1 MNAAAAA
8 AAVLAATNNLITGD
22 NLTDIYKSLSR
33 VVTTNNTAAATNSV
47 TYLPVVSNNER
58 LVGFGNGVVSG
69 TLTEVNQILNKFES
83 RSTNSSSPAPNNSSS
98 SMNSSAS
105 RGKKVAANVAANSS
119 IGNNKISS
127 KNGSINKGYKF
138 LNYLK
143 WC

>member
-33 VVTTNNTAAATNSV
+33 VVTTNNTAAATTNSV

-58 LVGFGNGVVSG
+58 LMGFGNGVVSG

-83 RSTNSSSPAPNNSSS
+83 RSANSSSPAPNNSSS
-98 SMNSSAS
+98 SSMNSSTS
-105 RGKKVAANVAANSS
+105 RGKKVAANAATNSS
-119 IGNNKISS
+119 IGSNKISS
-127 KNGSINKGYKF
+127 KNGSINKGYEYF
-138 LNYLK
+138 N
-143 WC
+143 